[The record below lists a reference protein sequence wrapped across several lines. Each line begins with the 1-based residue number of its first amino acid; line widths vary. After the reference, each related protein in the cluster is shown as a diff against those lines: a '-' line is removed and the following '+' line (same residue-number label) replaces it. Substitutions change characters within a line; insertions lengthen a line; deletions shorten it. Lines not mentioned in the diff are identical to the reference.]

1 MNEDIIKYIW
11 PIIALQLIIQVV
23 AMVNLS
29 RREKVKFD
37 NKKIWVL
44 IIIFGGLLGSI
55 AYFAFRGDDNVYSS
69 ED

>member
-55 AYFAFRGDDNVYSS
+55 AYFAFRGDDNVYSR

>member
-23 AMVNLS
+23 AIINLR

-44 IIIFGGLLGSI
+44 IIVLGGLLGSI
-55 AYFAFRGDDNVYSS
+55 AYFAFRGEDDVYSS